1 MCCDLCVEVKGE
13 LAGVSSR
20 LPYVGFGN
28 QTQVVRLGGMGFY
41 PLSHLACLSFHF

>member
-1 MCCDLCVEVKGE
+1 MCRDPCVEVRGE
-13 LAGVSSR
+13 LTGVSSC

-41 PLSHLACLSFHF
+41 PLSRLACLSFHV